1 METDRLDGTST
12 PGRCNGGGWTDAPY
26 TDATRAAL
34 VERIGE
40 QQRRIAASRASGL
53 NGHADRGQHQ
63 KRLLAARGRLRIFDA
78 LPDPLKTGPFASP
91 LSFAA
96 ACRFSS
102 GQPCTFPD
110 ASPDVRGVA
119 LKFFLPGNDE
129 VDLLMTN
136 EGGRSHA
143 ADARSF
149 MAFADVLV
157 AKIEAG
163 PTGALREL
171 AKALRRGE
179 LTVGEVAQIGYIL
192 VKEVGLHGARSLTAE
207 RYWGSVVALGPAALK
222 YSLHPSPSVAP
233 SGPLRTHGTDR
244 LREDLLRRLAQGP
257 VRWQLAVQLFVDEA
271 STPVND
277 AAQAWSSPLI
287 TVGELEIA
295 SAPTAGDE
303 DTIDRMA
310 FNPAH
315 GFEPLGI
322 THARKDVYAAS
333 ASNRRD
339 RGLLSADEARRY
351 LASEGA
357 CAPR

>member
-1 METDRLDGTST
+1 METDRRHGALT
-12 PGRCNGGGWTDAPY
+12 PSRCSGGGWTDAPY
-26 TDATRAAL
+26 TDATSVAL
-34 VERIGE
+34 VERIGD

-53 NGHADRGQHQ
+53 NGQADRGQHQ
-63 KRLLAARGRLRIFDA
+63 KLLLAARGRLRIFDELPAA
-78 LPDPLKTGPFASP
+78 LRMGPFASP
-91 LSFAA
+91 LSFTV
-96 ACRFSS
+96 ACRFSN

-119 LKFFLPGNDE
+119 LKFFLPENDE

-179 LTVGEVAQIGYIL
+179 LALGEVAKIGYIL
-192 VKEVGLHGARSLTAE
+192 VKEVGLHRARSLTAE
-207 RYWGSVVALGPAALK
+207 RYWGSVVGLGPAAIK
-222 YSLHPSPSVAP
+222 YSLHPSDPVPPSI
-233 SGPLRTHGTDR
+233 PLRAHGADR

-257 VRWQLAVQLFVDEA
+257 VRWQLAAQLFVDEA

-277 AAQAWSSPLI
+277 AAQAWSSPI
-287 TVGELEIA
+287 VAVGELEIA
-295 SAPTAGDE
+295 SPPTAGDE
-303 DTIDRMA
+303 ETINKMA
-310 FNPAH
+310 FNPAN
-315 GFEPLGI
+315 GFQPLGI

-333 ASNRRD
+333 ASNRSG

-351 LASEGA
+351 LASA
-357 CAPR
+357 DRCAPR